1 MAFLEYLAFL
11 FIASILVII
20 CTHKKQRALVPTNWP
35 ILGMMPGVLVNAH
48 RLHDYT
54 TKILIQCGGTIMFKG
69 PSFANMDTL
78 LTTDPLD
85 IHHILSKNFRNY
97 PKGNKLHKIFDVL
110 GDGILNSDGE
120 LWEINR
126 KVIFSIFKH
135 PRFQSKMETII
146 WNKVENG
153 LLPILESICRS
164 GTEIDLQDIFQRF
177 AFDTVCT
184 LLFDNDPESLSLDFP
199 YIPYSKAFTDG
210 EEAILLRHVTPPF
223 FWILQQTL
231 RVGKENKLSVAW
243 KNLDQFIYRCLAQK
257 QKEYN
262 NMNHEAEK
270 FIFFTAIM
278 RELRDHSGVDPTKF
292 LRDTFVN
299 LMAAGKDTIS
309 SSLSWFF
316 YLLARNPTL
325 EEKILEEIHTHL
337 EVNARKRWNTKEL
350 DEMVYLHGALCET
363 LRLYP
368 PVPFNQ
374 KSPLQPDILP
384 SGHKVDQKT
393 NVILSFYSMT
403 RMESIWGEDC
413 MQFKPKRWISDSGRI
428 KHEPS
433 YKFATFS
440 AGPRTCL
447 GKNIA
452 LSQMKILL
460 TTIIHHYH
468 IQLVECHPVLPADS
482 MILQMKHGLKVI
494 LNRRDE
500 FN

>member
-1 MAFLEYLAFL
+1 
-11 FIASILVII
+11 
-20 CTHKKQRALVPTNWP
+20 
-35 ILGMMPGVLVNAH
+35 MMPGILVNAH

-54 TKILIQCGGTIMFKG
+54 TKILIQCGSTIMFKG
-69 PSFANMDTL
+69 PWFANMDTL

-85 IHHILSKNFRNY
+85 IHHILSKNFKNY
-97 PKGNKLHKIFDVL
+97 PKGDKLHKIFDVL

-126 KVIFSIFKH
+126 KVILSILKH
-135 PRFQSKMETII
+135 PGFQSKMETII

-164 GTEIDLQDIFQRF
+164 GTEIDLQYIFQRF

-223 FWILQQTL
+223 LWKLQQML
-231 RVGKENKLSVAW
+231 RVGKEKKLSDAW

-257 QKEYN
+257 QKEYH
-262 NMNHEAEK
+262 NMNHQAEN

-278 RELRDHSGVDPTKF
+278 RELRDHSDVDPTKF

-316 YLLARNPTL
+316 YLLDRNPTL

-368 PVPFNQ
+368 PIPFNQ

-384 SGHKVDQKT
+384 SGHKVDQNT
-393 NVILSFYSMT
+393 NVILSFYSMA

-413 MQFKPKRWISDSGRI
+413 MKFKPKRWISDSGGI

-447 GKNIA
+447 GKNMA
-452 LSQMKILL
+452 LSQMKIVLI
-460 TTIIHHYH
+460 TIIHRYH
-468 IQLVECHPVLPADS
+468 IQLVEGHPVLPADS